1 MKVARVN
8 SYRLPVLTGPGGLG
22 GANQSPPAGLT
33 LDDLIDVDTT
43 GAVDGDVLTF
53 EYGEWIA
60 LPGGGAATTMW
71 APVMVETAIE
81 GCCELAVIPGSP
93 PDSLYADG
101 DWLYI
106 STGST
111 DAWFVAVTGDGD
123 AVMTEVPL

>member
-8 SYRLPVLTGPGGLG
+8 SRRSPILSSPSGVGGGTALP
-22 GANQSPPAGLT
+22 A
-33 LDDLIDVDTT
+33 LDDLTDVDTS
-43 GAVDGDVLTF
+43 GVADGDVLTF
-53 EYGEWIA
+53 ESGEWIA

-71 APVMVETAIE
+71 APVMTETTIE

-106 STGST
+106 TDST
-111 DAWFVAVTGDGD
+111 DAWFVVVTGDGD
-123 AVMTEVPL
+123 AVMTEIPL